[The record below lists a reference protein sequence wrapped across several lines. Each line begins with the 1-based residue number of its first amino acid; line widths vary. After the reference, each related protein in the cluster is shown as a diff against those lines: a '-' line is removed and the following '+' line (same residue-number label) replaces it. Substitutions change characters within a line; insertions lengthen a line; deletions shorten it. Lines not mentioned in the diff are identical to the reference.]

1 MARKRIVCCIML
13 GLGLGCA
20 QDKVSYY
27 RTYFEDAR
35 LLSTECREQADQM
48 NVAESDIPALVYAMV
63 GSSREDGILLLL
75 AQKGRLPEAVRNE
88 LYAESLRR
96 LSVPLVDAMALSL
109 PPEER
114 RKWAWSMLLF
124 LRRDKCSSQFV
135 AGIEMAGMYTDGPT
149 GERGLPGIEMEGGEW
164 PSMFYQEL
172 PIDVVWETMGKERE
186 YVFGAGKVKDK
197 QGKWRYGAKANDV
210 VGAYTLLVPFF
221 KAHFDVHYMP
231 ESHTIKAVMKGTR
244 SLSGG
249 ISPAPFFTIEKKGD
263 VYSVLPG
270 QTQKD
275 RWYSLCGYAYP
286 H

>member
-1 MARKRIVCCIML
+1 MLGKRIVCCIML

-35 LLSTECREQADQM
+35 LLSTESREQADQM

-96 LSVPLVDAMALSL
+96 LSVPLVDAMALSM

-114 RKWAWSMLLF
+114 RRWAWRMLQF
-124 LRRDKCSSQFV
+124 LERNKFSSQFV
-135 AGIEMAGMYTDGPT
+135 AGHEMAGTFTNERD
-149 GERGLPGIEMEGGEW
+149 ERGLPGIESVGTEW
-164 PSMFYQEL
+164 PSAFYNEL
-172 PIDVVWETMGKERE
+172 PVDIVWETLGKEGN
-186 YVFGAGKVKDK
+186 YVFGQGKVKVK
-197 QGKWRYGAKANDV
+197 QGEWRYGSDAGDV
-210 VGAYTLLVPFF
+210 VGAYILLAQFF
-221 KAHFDVHYMP
+221 KAHFSVHYMP
-231 ESHTIKAVMKGTR
+231 ESHTIRAVMKKT
-244 SLSGG
+244 SLSRDA
-249 ISPAPFFTIEKKGD
+249 PVAPFFTIEKKGD

-270 QTQKD
+270 QTQED